1 MAALIA
7 GLLAG
12 CALLTMYLLKLRR
25 RPLWV
30 SSTLFWEAG
39 ARDLE
44 VNVPLRWIRA
54 SWLLLLHALIVA
66 CVVLAIGRPTI
77 ASTDASAARVI
88 LLIDR
93 SLSMS
98 ALDAPDGVSRLEQ
111 AKASARQ
118 IIADLRRT
126 QGASAAVITFA
137 ARAEAVTPMTSDW
150 SLIES
155 AIASI
160 APTDQSGAGVA
171 SALDLASTLLGEAGA
186 PIGDAAAEP
195 SRVLLIGDGDVESPT
210 LASLPG
216 ATLEF
221 VRVGPAERAHAIDN
235 IGIVASAARRAE
247 DDPTIVRVFARL
259 QSMRAEPTSV
269 VVRLLVDGTPQASTA
284 ATVPGTLPS
293 PPAESPAESPPESPP
308 ESRADSVVESPGAAS
323 ATPSTIEP
331 GTTTV
336 LLDVPLAR
344 GGLLTLTIE
353 RSDLIQSD
361 NSVHLRV
368 EPLTPTRVLLVT
380 PGGGAG
386 EPDAWP
392 ITDVLSELPMTI
404 VRIISGD
411 AWAGASASTREELF
425 ADLVIL
431 SNVAPGRPIAVPM
444 LVFGGPPGLPGPGA
458 VRSRLA
464 SEQAD
469 PATDEGN
476 AGIGRILAWEREH
489 PLMRGVTLD
498 TVVIG
503 ESLVFEAPDDAERSA
518 RVVPLIRAEPG
529 DPLVAV
535 DPLDRSTPRAILV
548 GFTLD
553 QSTWP
558 LTFAWPLFLDNAMD
572 WLTRRSERAQG
583 IAYRTSDSIQSP
595 VEALGSA
602 SASVLEGPEGQAGPA
617 RTVRIADGI
626 ASIGLVERAG
636 LYRLSQGPA
645 QGSDADLPS
654 LPIPVNVLD
663 ARESAARSLDVVRL
677 GTRSIESTT
686 GQSRPREIWHWF
698 ILAAACMLMLEWIV
712 FAWRARI

>member
-1 MAALIA
+1 
-7 GLLAG
+7 
-12 CALLTMYLLKLRR
+12 MYLLKLRR

-44 VNVPLRWIRA
+44 VNVPLRWLRA

-77 ASTDASAARVI
+77 ASTDASAARIIV
-88 LLIDR
+88 LIDR

-98 ALDAPDGVSRLEQ
+98 VADAPDGVSRLEQ
-111 AKASARQ
+111 AKTTARQ
-118 IIADLRRT
+118 LIADLRRT
-126 QGASAAVITFA
+126 QGASAALITFA
-137 ARAEAVTPMTSDW
+137 ARAEAITPMTSDW

-160 APTDQSGAGVA
+160 TPTDQSGAGVS

-186 PIGDAAAEP
+186 DVGDAAAEP
-195 SRVLLIGDGDVESPT
+195 ARVLLIGDGDVESPT

-221 VRVGPAERAHAIDN
+221 VRVGPAETAAAIDN

-259 QSMRAEPTSV
+259 QSMRAEPTPV
-269 VVRLLVDGTPQASTA
+269 VVRLLVDGVPRASTA
-284 ATVPGTLPS
+284 VTVPGTLQNTATEQ
-293 PPAESPAESPPESPP
+293 PAESPAAVSSSP
-308 ESRADSVVESPGAAS
+308 DAAQ
-323 ATPSTIEP
+323 P

-336 LLDVPLAR
+336 LLDVALAP
-344 GGLLTLTIE
+344 GGLLTLTID
-353 RSDLIQSD
+353 RPDLIQAD
-361 NSVHLRV
+361 NSAFLRV

-380 PGGGAG
+380 PGGGSG

-411 AWAGASASTREELF
+411 AWASASASTREELF
-425 ADLVIL
+425 ADLVIF
-431 SNVAPGRPIAVPM
+431 SNVAPARPIAVPM
-444 LVFGGPPGLPGPGA
+444 LAFGGPPGPSGA
-458 VRSRLA
+458 GGVRSRTVSDQTDLA
-464 SEQAD
+464 QGAGK
-469 PATDEGN
+469 T
-476 AGIGRILAWEREH
+476 GIGRILAWEREH

-503 ESLVFEAPDDAERSA
+503 ESLVFETTDDAPRSA

-529 DPLVAV
+529 NPLVAV
-535 DPLDRSTPRAILV
+535 DPLDRSVPRAILV
-548 GFTLD
+548 GFALD

-583 IAYRTSDSIQSP
+583 ITYRTSDSIQSP
-595 VEALGSA
+595 VEGLGNT
-602 SASVLEGPEGQAGPA
+602 SVYTLEGPEGQPGPA
-617 RTVRIADGI
+617 RAVRVADGI
-626 ASIGLVERAG
+626 ASIGLLDRAG
-636 LYRLSQGPA
+636 LYRLSQGGGV
-645 QGSDADLPS
+645 GSDGLAPS
-654 LPIPVNVLD
+654 IPIPVNVLD
-663 ARESAARSLDVVRL
+663 AKESAARSLDVVRL
-677 GTRSIESTT
+677 GTRSIESSS
-686 GQSRPREIWHWF
+686 GQARPREIWHWF
-698 ILAAACMLMLEWIV
+698 ILAAICMLMLEWIL
-712 FAWRARI
+712 FAFRARI